1 MTSFNEAKYQELSN
15 SSIDELSHLTDIDKV
30 KKLALLLRAELYRS
44 HAETDS
50 LQSEMEEF
58 EKGRK
63 VACDALDAFEKERD
77 YYKKGC
83 DICNAANKGL
93 LKIIRDINID
103 NLDAYKAEV
112 QQLFPTTVSNKLD
125 EFPDKINKSQ

>member
-30 KKLALLLRAELYRS
+30 KKLALLLRAELYKS

-50 LQSEMEEF
+50 LQSEMKEF

-63 VACDALDAFEKERD
+63 VACDALDALEKERD
-77 YYKKGC
+77 HYKKGC

-112 QQLFPTTVSNKLD
+112 KQLFPTTVSNKLD
-125 EFPDKINKSQ
+125 KFPDKINKSQ